1 MSDETEVLTL
11 TAEYPGTPEE
21 VRVEWSE
28 DQLRTM
34 GTVKPGTPQK
44 LNTFG
49 DPSKHPG
56 TPTTYAGLSA
66 EELEQALANAAGVN
80 LKTVRKRS
88 RASQNWAPL
97 TAATISM
104 TAMSGAIPKP
114 N

>member
-1 MSDETEVLTL
+1 MTEEFTL

-28 DQLRTM
+28 DQLRTS
-34 GTVKPGTPQK
+34 GTVQPGTPQK

-49 DPSKHPG
+49 QP
-56 TPTTYAGLSA
+56 
-66 EELEQALANAAGVN
+66 
-80 LKTVRKRS
+80 KRT
-88 RASQNWAPL
+88 RTSQNWAPL

-104 TAMSGAIPKP
+104 TALSGAIPKP